1 MTYAQFILLIASG
14 ALADGIVQAWA
25 MARRPSPM

>member
-25 MARRPSPM
+25 VSVDYRR